1 MGSIE
6 VSLQCIRFF
15 LLQSH
20 IFKQGNTKYVHDSWI
35 PSRTKSCA
43 GESSSGAGE
52 SSSGAGAP
60 PDRDGIYVSKS
71 RRNNPCHYEPYA

>member
-1 MGSIE
+1 MDPIE

-43 GESSSGAGE
+43 GESSSGAG
-52 SSSGAGAP
+52 AP
-60 PDRDGIYVSKS
+60 PDRDGIYGSKS